1 MEQMWILI
9 KKDLLSQQLTMVIV
23 ITKVLFILRIKILI
37 LTEMIVKNWFISQLS
52 KYIFMH

>member
-9 KKDLLSQQLTMVIV
+9 IKSFFSQQFKVVIV